1 MKSNHFSLAYLKKIN
16 LEVSNDLDSFY
27 EKLNSA
33 CFAAGW
39 GLQWAF
45 GMRFRMPNLT
55 REQSHWIV
63 LIFIPRSIYDNCC
76 CSWKLRKKE
85 LRNGLKIKWLQ
96 IVVSVKPWAKM
107 QSKVKIHVQTAEWSL
122 CFTSKLKGKNRKQI
136 TCNLA
141 RNWSVLRFRSF
152 LFFSKWWYF
161 LSTWKKKFFLSLQA

>member
-1 MKSNHFSLAYLKKIN
+1 MLAMSIWYEIHKISYAKFNQRAKS
-16 LEVSNDLDSFY
+16 
-27 EKLNSA
+27 
-33 CFAAGW
+33 
-39 GLQWAF
+39 
-45 GMRFRMPNLT
+45 
-55 REQSHWIV
+55 
-63 LIFIPRSIYDNCC
+63 LIFIPRSIYDNWC

-107 QSKVKIHVQTAEWSL
+107 QSKVKIQTAEWSL

>member
-1 MKSNHFSLAYLKKIN
+1 MKSNGKFCMLCCRLGLAMSIWYEIHKISYAKFN
-16 LEVSNDLDSFY
+16 QRAKPLNCLDFYSSIHLWQLLLFLEV
-27 EKLNSA
+27 K
-33 CFAAGW
+33 
-39 GLQWAF
+39 
-45 GMRFRMPNLT
+45 
-55 REQSHWIV
+55 
-63 LIFIPRSIYDNCC
+63 
-76 CSWKLRKKE
+76 

-107 QSKVKIHVQTAEWSL
+107 QSKVKIQTAEWSL

-161 LSTWKKKFFLSLQA
+161 LSTWKKKVFPVITGIRTAVTGQVARKSCSTYSLCCDQA